1 MDIGTLRGLGTALV
15 LVAFVGMLIW
25 VFSSKRKKS
34 FDEAANLPFADE
46 PDGVAPGRLEA
57 PGDIACPASLNCR
70 RFATVVCAAPSRRGL
85 GR

>member
-15 LVAFVGMLIW
+15 LIAFVGMLIW

-46 PDGVAPGRLEA
+46 PESGKRD
-57 PGDIACPASLNCR
+57 DKASRSKNE
-70 RFATVVCAAPSRRGL
+70 
-85 GR
+85 